1 MNSTNN
7 ILIVV
12 FVLYL
17 LFGDN
22 TPRSMA
28 KIINTTIGKVIIL
41 LLIIYLFMHSNYV
54 VAFLALLVAYELMRR
69 SSNVTSSAIPTEENK
84 FSQFTAYNQFPYTLE
99 QQIIASR
106 APLPHSSMYL
116 MPASYKP
123 NSETPSD
130 YEKV

>member
-1 MNSTNN
+1 
-7 ILIVV
+7 
-12 FVLYL
+12 
-17 LFGDN
+17 
-22 TPRSMA
+22 
-28 KIINTTIGKVIIL
+28 
-41 LLIIYLFMHSNYV
+41 MHSNYV